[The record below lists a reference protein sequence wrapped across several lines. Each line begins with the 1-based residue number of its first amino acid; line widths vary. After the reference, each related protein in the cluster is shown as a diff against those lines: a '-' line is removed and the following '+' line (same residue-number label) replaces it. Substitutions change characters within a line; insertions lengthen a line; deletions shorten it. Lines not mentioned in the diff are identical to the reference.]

1 MYINFTK
8 KNFFF
13 DSLGSLLISKL
24 DLLMILIFDA
34 NLKKYIHL
42 NQQIKKLKKKK
53 KKISTT
59 SKYFFHINA
68 YFTLARYSQ
77 TVYQFL

>member
-8 KNFFF
+8 KKFFF

-53 KKISTT
+53 K
-59 SKYFFHINA
+59 N
-68 YFTLARYSQ
+68 
-77 TVYQFL
+77 